1 MVFAVLGLGSNKS
14 WGGLEPLELLSHAC
28 FRLEKLFVSDFRVS
42 SVYISKAM
50 YLEDQADFH
59 NMCVSGFTNLSA
71 AELLRKIHQI
81 ESSLGRERENETRNG
96 PRSIDID
103 IELYGTE
110 KIDFC
115 DSKDKMKNLQIPHP
129 RLQERAFV
137 LLPLLDVLPKDS
149 DILNALQIRGWLSEI
164 RKKDEHDGKSG
175 RVKKLLCPADFEAMI
190 KKAGENDGRL
200 AGSDRFGSA
209 DFCSGKI

>member
-14 WGGLEPLELLSHAC
+14 WGGLKPLELLSFAC
-28 FRLEKLFVSDFRVS
+28 FRLKKLFVSDIRVS
-42 SVYISKAM
+42 SIYISKAM

-71 AELLRKIHQI
+71 AELLQKIHEI
-81 ESSLGRERENETRNG
+81 ESFLGRDRENETRNG

-110 KIDFC
+110 KIDFL
-115 DSKDKMKNLQIPHP
+115 DSKDKMKNLQVPHP

-149 DILNALQIRGWLSEI
+149 DILNKFQILEWLSQI
-164 RKKDEHDGKSG
+164 KKKDEQEGKKEQ
-175 RVKKLLCPADFEAMI
+175 VKKLLSSFEFEAMI

-200 AGSDRFGSA
+200 AGSDRFISA
-209 DFCSGKI
+209 DFGS

>member
-14 WGGLEPLELLSHAC
+14 WGGLEPLELLSFAC
-28 FRLEKLFVSDFRVS
+28 FRLKKLFVSDFRVS
-42 SVYISKAM
+42 SIYISKAM

-59 NMCVSGFTNLSA
+59 NMCVAGFTNLSA
-71 AELLRKIHQI
+71 AELLQKIHVI
-81 ESSLGRERENETRNG
+81 ESSLGRNRENETRNG

-110 KIDFC
+110 KIDFV
-115 DSKDKMKNLQIPHP
+115 DSKDKMKNLQVPHP

-149 DILNALQIRGWLSEI
+149 DILSKFQILEWLSQI
-164 RKKDEHDGKSG
+164 KKKDEQEGKTEQ
-175 RVKKLLCPADFEAMI
+175 VKKLLSSSDFEAMI

-200 AGSDRFGSA
+200 AGSDRFISA
-209 DFCSGKI
+209 DFGS

>member
-14 WGGLEPLELLSHAC
+14 WGGLEPLELLSFAC
-28 FRLEKLFVSDFRVS
+28 FRLENLFVSDFRVS

-50 YLEDQADFH
+50 YLEEQADFH
-59 NMCVSGFTNLSA
+59 NMCVSGFTSISA
-71 AELLRKIHQI
+71 AELLQKIHGI

-110 KIDFC
+110 KIDFL
-115 DSKDKMKNLQIPHP
+115 DTKDKMKNLQVPHP

-149 DILNALQIRGWLSEI
+149 DILNKFQILDWLSQI
-164 RKKDEHDGKSG
+164 KKKDEQEEKTEQ
-175 RVKKLLCPADFEAMI
+175 VKKLLYSSDFESMI

-200 AGSDRFGSA
+200 AGSDRFISA
-209 DFCSGKI
+209 DFCF

>member
-1 MVFAVLGLGSNKS
+1 
-14 WGGLEPLELLSHAC
+14 
-28 FRLEKLFVSDFRVS
+28 
-42 SVYISKAM
+42 
-50 YLEDQADFH
+50 
-59 NMCVSGFTNLSA
+59 MCVSGFTNLSA

-81 ESSLGRERENETRNG
+81 ESSFGRERENETRNG

-175 RVKKLLCPADFEAMI
+175 QVKKLLCPSDFEAMI

-200 AGSDRFGSA
+200 AGSHRFGSA
-209 DFCSGKI
+209 DFGSGKI

>member
-1 MVFAVLGLGSNKS
+1 MVFVVLGLGSNKS
-14 WGGLEPLELLSHAC
+14 WGGLEPLELLSFAC
-28 FRLEKLFVSDFRVS
+28 FRLENLFVSDFRVS

-50 YLEDQADFH
+50 YLEEQADFH
-59 NMCVSGFTNLSA
+59 NMCVSGFTSLSA
-71 AELLRKIHQI
+71 AELLQKIHGI

-110 KIDFC
+110 KIDFL
-115 DSKDKMKNLQIPHP
+115 DTKDKMKNLQVPHP

-149 DILNALQIRGWLSEI
+149 DILNKFQILDWLSQI
-164 RKKDEHDGKSG
+164 KKKDEQEEKTEQ
-175 RVKKLLCPADFEAMI
+175 VKKLLYSSDFEAMI

-200 AGSDRFGSA
+200 AGSDRFISA
-209 DFCSGKI
+209 DFCS

>member
-14 WGGLEPLELLSHAC
+14 WGGLEPLALLSFAC
-28 FRLEKLFVSDFRVS
+28 FRLKKLFVSDFRVS

-59 NMCVSGFTNLSA
+59 NMCVSGFTSLSS
-71 AELLRKIHQI
+71 AELLQKIHGI
-81 ESSLGRERENETRNG
+81 ESFLGRKRENETRNG

-110 KIDFC
+110 KIDLF
-115 DSKDKMKNLQIPHP
+115 DSKDKMKNLQVPHP

-149 DILNALQIRGWLSEI
+149 DILSKFQILEWLSQI
-164 RKKDEHDGKSG
+164 KKKDEQKGKTEQ
-175 RVKKLLCPADFEAMI
+175 VKKLLSSSDFEAMI

-200 AGSDRFGSA
+200 AGSDRFISA
-209 DFCSGKI
+209 DFSS